1 MTLPPAFPTLLQL
14 GRLAVRQ
21 ALENCAADPALPRL
35 LAVDAT
41 CGNGHDTLF
50 LAQSL
55 TALSGEKDWG
65 VLGLDV
71 QEQALATTKQALEE
85 HGLQEGVV
93 LLLES
98 HEDIVNIAERRLP
111 DADAGLAAVM
121 YNLGYLPRSDKR
133 VITRKETTL
142 PSLRGAAAMLAP
154 RGILAVHAYGGHPGG
169 FEELR
174 AVEYWCSALPFELW
188 QVARYAVPNKP
199 QAPESLFL
207 IQKRVSA

>member
-14 GRLAVRQ
+14 GQLAVRH

-55 TALSGEKDWG
+55 TALAGDKGWA

-71 QEQALATTKQALEE
+71 QEQALASTRQALEE
-85 HGLQEGVV
+85 QGLREGVA
-93 LLLES
+93 LLRES
-98 HEDIVNIAERRLP
+98 HEDIIGIAERHLP

-133 VITRKETTL
+133 VITRKESTL
-142 PSLRGAAAMLAP
+142 PSLYGAASMLAP
-154 RGILAVHAYGGHPGG
+154 RGILSIHAYGGHPGG
-169 FEELR
+169 FDELR
-174 AVEYWCSALPFELW
+174 AVEDWCADLPFELW
-188 QVARYAVPNKP
+188 QAARYAVPNKP
-199 QAPESLFL
+199 HAPETLFL
-207 IQKRVSA
+207 IQKRAWA